1 MECPYC
7 GAELICT
14 DHYGTGRQEYYYGTA
29 GNGIYYPSTYQKQGD
44 IYKCPNSEGFEDLE
58 EAQRYKDNN
67 EELKDVPVEEICCDS
82 NCFNGNFYTDLN
94 EELHEGYPC

>member
-29 GNGIYYPSTYQKQGD
+29 SNGLYYPSTYQKQGD
-44 IYKCPNSEGFEDLE
+44 IYKCPNSDGFEDLD
-58 EAQRYKDNN
+58 EALSYVYEHSDLEVDLL
-67 EELKDVPVEEICCDS
+67 EELCCES
-82 NCFNGNFYTDLN
+82 GCFNGNFYTDSN
-94 EELHEGYPC
+94 DELHEGYPC